1 MLLVD
6 KNLIQSNLGGSSVVA
21 KKGSKDWKKQLL
33 QYYGMLLPN
42 FLLFVLCTIYPT
54 IWVLRYMFYNYSGF
68 GNPVF
73 CGFDNFVRL
82 FTRDPDYWN
91 TFLITFEYSAWK
103 VLIVIPLSFLIAV
116 IVNRPRKANAVA
128 QAIIFCP
135 TIMSAAV
142 MALIFYLIFNT
153 YNGDLNKFLLAAHI
167 IKTPIAWLG
176 AQNAMTTVLIT
187 AAWGALGNYM
197 VYFLAGLQQI
207 PNDVYESAELD
218 GVNFWQRL
226 WYITLPML
234 GPLLKIIMMLAIM
247 AGFHDM
253 QSIMVL
259 TGGGP
264 FGRTEVNSLYVYQL
278 FFPLSSES
286 GGATIT
292 EYGYGSVASVVS
304 SAILGLLTVL
314 YLKAS
319 KKIDAIY

>member
-1 MLLVD
+1 MPLVD
-6 KNLIQSNLGGSSVVA
+6 KNLIKSNLSGSTVVA
-21 KKGSKDWKKQLL
+21 KKGTRDRRLQLG
-33 QYYGMLLPN
+33 QFYGMLLPN
-42 FLLFVLCTIYPT
+42 FLLFLLCTIYPT
-54 IWVLRYMFYNYSGF
+54 IWVCRYMFYSYNGYT
-68 GNPVF
+68 NAVF

-82 FTRDPDYWN
+82 FTRDSDYWN
-91 TFLITFEYSAWK
+91 SFLITFEYSAWK
-103 VLIVIPLSFLIAV
+103 VLIVIPIAFIVAV
-116 IVNRPRKANAVA
+116 IVNKPRKINTVA

-153 YNGDLNKFLLAAHI
+153 YNGDINRMLMNLHI
-167 IKTPIAWLG
+167 ITAPIPWLG
-176 AQNAMTTVLIT
+176 AQYAMKTVLIV
-187 AAWGALGNYM
+187 AAWGAIGNYM

-207 PNDVYESAELD
+207 PTDVYESAELD
-218 GVNFWQRL
+218 GVNFWQRM

-259 TGGGP
+259 TEGGP
-264 FGRTEVNSLYVYQL
+264 FGRTDVNALYVYRM
-278 FFPLSSES
+278 FFPISNDS
-286 GGATIT
+286 GVIM

-304 SAILGLLTVL
+304 SVILALCTLL